1 MSNNRSLQASL
12 VRSNSLTALA
22 AGLLSLLLTFL
33 GMRLWQ
39 RDLAVPFVYMG
50 RRTVSQRSGKSPR

>member
-1 MSNNRSLQASL
+1 MSNNRWLRTNL
-12 VRSNSLTALA
+12 IRSNSLTALA

-39 RDLAVPFVYMG
+39 RDLAVPFPI
-50 RRTVSQRSGKSPR
+50 RATHCITALW